1 MERKEKEK
9 GAIVRVKPCM
19 GKEFKLIIS
28 ELILLRLSPKEKKS
42 PSYAHYETQQK
53 ELQCPSVLK

>member
-9 GAIVRVKPCM
+9 EAIVRVKPCM
-19 GKEFKLIIS
+19 GKEFKLIS
-28 ELILLRLSPKEKKS
+28 ELISLRLSPKEKES
-42 PSYAHYETQQK
+42 PSYAHYGTQQK